1 MENINSPV
9 SPKLE
14 DNISTIQARLG
25 NSPDLVIRT
34 YELINRTAHVAAVY
48 IAGITDRVMVDDYI
62 SHVMSF
68 QALNDR
74 ARLAVT
80 PEEVYSYIKENALS
94 IGKEKLVTD
103 INGLLEALLSG
114 DTVILV
120 NGVGE
125 ALVEVPAA
133 GNPARLRRQAP
144 RSLSAAPKKASR
156 RPSARILPWSAKS
169 SRTRTSGLKR

>member
-1 MENINSPV
+1 MEKTNSPI

-14 DNISTIQARLG
+14 DNISIIQARLG

-34 YELINRTAHVAAVY
+34 YELINRTARVAAVY
-48 IAGITDRVMVDDYI
+48 FAGITDRVMVDDYI

-68 QALNDR
+68 ESLNDR
-74 ARLAVT
+74 ERLAVT
-80 PEEVYSYIKENALS
+80 PEEVYGYIKENALS

-120 NGVGE
+120 NGVEGASVE
-125 ALVEVPAA
+125 APAA
-133 GNPARLRRQAP
+133 ERPGRLLRQVP
-144 RSLSAAPKKASR
+144 RSRSAAPRKASP
-156 RPSARILPWSAKS
+156 RPSAQILPWSAKS
-169 SRTRTSGLKR
+169 SRTRTSGPKR

>member
-34 YELINRTAHVAAVY
+34 YELINRTARVAAIY

-94 IGKEKLVTD
+94 IGKEKLVSD

-120 NGVGE
+120 NGVEGGSVE
-125 ALVEVPAA
+125 APAVESPEPFQRR
-133 GNPARLRRQAP
+133 GPRLP
-144 RSLSAAPKKASR
+144 SAAPRKASP
-156 RPSARILPWSAKS
+156 RPLARILPWSAKS
-169 SRTRTSGLKR
+169 SRTRTSGPRR